1 MRCLS
6 GLALA
11 AALFISGC
19 SLRPDEQYIKTETTE
34 VSNWRQYLGVAVA
47 VQFLLL
53 AWVFWTTH
61 RRARMSRL
69 FLALLFLPLVWTKIG
84 EWVYRLGVWVL
95 DMGFYGRLVAIF
107 LSFLGGITGTSNVYS
122 YALGA
127 VFNDIDFLLYWV
139 VPGVAASYLAA
150 FAYLV
155 KGPKKPR
162 REKEAGHAAPKRS

>member
-1 MRCLS
+1 MSAGIIVALS
-6 GLALA
+6 LLA
-11 AALFISGC
+11 AGC
-19 SLRPDEQYIKTETTE
+19 SLRPDEQYVKVETSE
-34 VSNWRQYLGVAVA
+34 VSNWRQYVGVAVA

-84 EWVYRLGVWVL
+84 EWVYRLGLWVL
-95 DMGFYGRLVAIF
+95 DLGFVGRLAAIF

-127 VFNDIDFLLYWV
+127 TFNDIDFLLYWV

-150 FAYLV
+150 MAYLIR
-155 KGPKKPR
+155 GPKKP
-162 REKEAGHAAPKRS
+162 K